1 MRDPKKIDLLYQL
14 RKCLLYLNRS
24 LSAAVA
30 CNDRESIREIKKCV
44 DLISSH
50 TIFIVRMVSKN
61 SQSVRIIIKLRMAEK
76 TLLLC
81 T

>member
-44 DLISSH
+44 DLIK
-50 TIFIVRMVSKN
+50 R
-61 SQSVRIIIKLRMAEK
+61 RIKAVQAE
-76 TLLLC
+76 
-81 T
+81 

>member
-1 MRDPKKIDLLYQL
+1 MGGVVRDPKKIDLLYQL

-44 DLISSH
+44 DLIK
-50 TIFIVRMVSKN
+50 R
-61 SQSVRIIIKLRMAEK
+61 RIKAVQAE
-76 TLLLC
+76 
-81 T
+81 